1 MKESVLKILALFTNR
16 AFISAVFIVAGSLAM
31 LWGRSINFNEQLI
44 DALVTIAG
52 GLLTVFGYA
61 GALYTPAPKSQEKK

>member
-1 MKESVLKILALFTNR
+1 MKESVLKALALFTNR
-16 AFISAVFIVAGSLAM
+16 AFISAVFILIGSVAM
-31 LWGRSINFNEQLI
+31 LWGRSINFNEQLV

-61 GALYTPAPKSQEKK
+61 GALYSPTPKTPEKK

>member
-1 MKESVLKILALFTNR
+1 MKESVLKVLALFTNR

-44 DALVTIAG
+44 DALVTIAV

-61 GALYTPAPKSQEKK
+61 GALYAPTPKSQEKK